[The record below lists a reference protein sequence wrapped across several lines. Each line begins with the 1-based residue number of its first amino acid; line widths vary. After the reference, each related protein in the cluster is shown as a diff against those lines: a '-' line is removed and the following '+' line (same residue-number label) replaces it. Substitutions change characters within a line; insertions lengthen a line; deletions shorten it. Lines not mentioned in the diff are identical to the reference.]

1 MFVPDRF
8 IAVGDRVEQ
17 FDPICEVQS
26 DKASVTIT
34 SRYDGVVTK
43 LYYQVDDTALVG
55 DALVDIELSDG
66 AHGKY
71 RYTLARSTGY
81 DDLYLLLL
89 QMISLFMPTSHEET
103 AILNN
108 CKCEKVVVAN
118 RLIYSM

>member
-71 RYTLARSTGY
+71 RYGQGPLVMMTS
-81 DDLYLLLL
+81 
-89 QMISLFMPTSHEET
+89 IS
-103 AILNN
+103 
-108 CKCEKVVVAN
+108 CYC
-118 RLIYSM
+118 R